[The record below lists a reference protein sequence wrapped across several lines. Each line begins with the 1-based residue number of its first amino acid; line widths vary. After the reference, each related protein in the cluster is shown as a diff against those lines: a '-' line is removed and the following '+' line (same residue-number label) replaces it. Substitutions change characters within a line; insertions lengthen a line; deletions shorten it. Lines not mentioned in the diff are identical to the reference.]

1 MKCHDYVFWVG
12 DFNYRIDLPKS
23 EAESLIKHG
32 DWATLQAADQLGH
45 QRTAGAV
52 SISLHNIGNITASK
66 SPQLILSLYSYI
78 SSTDIGLELISQS
91 QASSQKYRCTDILV
105 ATGIAT
111 S

>member
-52 SISLHNIGNITASK
+52 SIPLCNIGNITYFSVGIF
-66 SPQLILSLYSYI
+66 PTLSLQQ
-78 SSTDIGLELISQS
+78 D
-91 QASSQKYRCTDILV
+91 KNK
-105 ATGIAT
+105 
-111 S
+111 